1 MLLIPFCINPIL
13 TMLSIIYCST
23 NIQMNKFTWIVFLV
37 PSVYI
42 CRSIDDT
49 TQLVYSTQN
58 QKTVHDVCE
67 QNYIFTYG
75 SPKEKL
81 K

>member
-1 MLLIPFCINPIL
+1 
-13 TMLSIIYCST
+13 
-23 NIQMNKFTWIVFLV
+23 MNKFTCIVFLV

-49 TQLVYSTQN
+49 TQLVYFTQN
-58 QKTVHDVCE
+58 QKMVHDVCE

-81 K
+81 N